1 MPWLLNRCIGLQR
14 DTKCVVFTYL
24 YFPLQHSFPFLFLF
38 SIVEFISMLVS
49 MHNQNGERKIELE
62 SFISLKQA
70 SVRGLLNLHTRM
82 SKVHA
87 GGWVRGWQRFSH
99 V

>member
-1 MPWLLNRCIGLQR
+1 VGFGFVDSAIQWNL
-14 DTKCVVFTYL
+14 
-24 YFPLQHSFPFLFLF
+24 
-38 SIVEFISMLVS
+38 IS
-49 MHNQNGERKIELE
+49 QNGERKIELE

-99 V
+99 MCGCF